1 MKCNPFYMLKIK
13 NGIYSTDNT
22 ISYYRNKLPDDTFSF
37 DSSNQKVQANL
48 DEFGTIKNLTFFHH
62 NYYME
67 SKPGVWVGKDFVQE
81 HDLSVSITWN
91 GKRTELKSDNVDV
104 VSDLADN
111 LFPRSIHHFNYGTVS
126 LIACA
131 PITHDGERLSS
142 LMYAIIVENQS
153 DTEGEGVL
161 ELPSLYKKKYSDT
174 RNVLIECRETQSHN
188 CISFTLPPHSQKEF
202 MIAFTD
208 PNAYQDTQKLFSRSI
223 DEWLKETRQ
232 YYKQCIGTVH
242 FDDDPMAG
250 YLIERAYQQASGAF
264 AMNGYNQ
271 ILGSNWG
278 TYPVTPHIWNKDM
291 YYSSLPYTMTE
302 PDLCKK
308 TIKWFA
314 QYGIKYPGTKFE
326 GGIFH
331 SLSNSLSVILLS
343 GAYYDYFVDKHFF
356 LDNEDLYKQ
365 MKEILNEV
373 ITSRNPDEPHLYHSI
388 WISDAYSL
396 GTYHTGSNIC
406 VYRACR
412 SLSRLALEIFDEKEY
427 AIELENEAQAI
438 KNDIE
443 KYMTVERN
451 GHRIFLEGIASLDP
465 DAKEHMSDECY
476 RKEMLDQG
484 LQFLTD
490 VDHDGT
496 ITLRMHD
503 GEESDTTLLKYYG
516 YEAGDR
522 TTHYGQFSSSD
533 ENPTYSKLSRGI
545 KWGNQSGATFPGYI
559 SILNGA
565 DNVENWSGENGRFKE
580 LERLADLDGSW
591 WWWPYKVGAPTGDV
605 TRMNSCGKCGWA
617 SGIFYILFIT
627 EFLGINYD
635 APNKHL
641 TIHPKEFIGN
651 FFWED
656 FHIGESRFDIKVT
669 DQHIHITN
677 KNNYSITVNQHVVK
691 EGEDYEFT
699 K

>member
-1 MKCNPFYMLKIK
+1 
-13 NGIYSTDNT
+13 
-22 ISYYRNKLPDDTFSF
+22 
-37 DSSNQKVQANL
+37 
-48 DEFGTIKNLTFFHH
+48 
-62 NYYME
+62 
-67 SKPGVWVGKDFVQE
+67 
-81 HDLSVSITWN
+81 
-91 GKRTELKSDNVDV
+91 
-104 VSDLADN
+104 
-111 LFPRSIHHFNYGTVS
+111 
-126 LIACA
+126 
-131 PITHDGERLSS
+131 
-142 LMYAIIVENQS
+142 
-153 DTEGEGVL
+153 
-161 ELPSLYKKKYSDT
+161 
-174 RNVLIECRETQSHN
+174 
-188 CISFTLPPHSQKEF
+188 
-202 MIAFTD
+202 
-208 PNAYQDTQKLFSRSI
+208 
-223 DEWLKETRQ
+223 
-232 YYKQCIGTVH
+232 
-242 FDDDPMAG
+242 
-250 YLIERAYQQASGAF
+250 
-264 AMNGYNQ
+264 
-271 ILGSNWG
+271 
-278 TYPVTPHIWNKDM
+278 
-291 YYSSLPYTMTE
+291 
-302 PDLCKK
+302 
-308 TIKWFA
+308 
-314 QYGIKYPGTKFE
+314 
-326 GGIFH
+326 
-331 SLSNSLSVILLS
+331 
-343 GAYYDYFVDKHFF
+343 
-356 LDNEDLYKQ
+356 
-365 MKEILNEV
+365 
-373 ITSRNPDEPHLYHSI
+373 
-388 WISDAYSL
+388 
-396 GTYHTGSNIC
+396 
-406 VYRACR
+406 
-412 SLSRLALEIFDEKEY
+412 
-427 AIELENEAQAI
+427 
-438 KNDIE
+438 
-443 KYMTVERN
+443 MTVETN
-451 GHRIFLEGIASLDP
+451 GHRIFLEGIASLDL

-490 VDHDGT
+490 VNHDGT

-677 KNNYSITVNQHVVK
+677 KNNYSITVNQHAVK

>member
-22 ISYYRNKLPDDTFSF
+22 ISYYRHKLPDDTFSF

-48 DEFGTIKNLTFFHH
+48 DEFGTISNLTFFHH
-62 NYYME
+62 NYLME

-91 GKRTELKSDNVDV
+91 GHRTELKSDNVDV
-104 VSDLADN
+104 ISDLADN
-111 LFPRSIHHFNYGTVS
+111 LFPRSIHHFNWGTVT
-126 LIACA
+126 LIAAA

-142 LMYAIIVENQS
+142 LMYAIIIENTS
-153 DTEGEGVL
+153 DTQGEGVL
-161 ELPSLYKKKYSDT
+161 ELPSLYKNKYSDT
-174 RNVLIECRETQSHN
+174 RNVLIQCRETNSHKS
-188 CISFTLPPHSQKEF
+188 ISFTLPPHSKKEF
-202 MIAFTD
+202 MIALTD
-208 PNAYQDTQKLFSRSI
+208 PNTYQDAGKLFSRSV
-223 DEWLKETRQ
+223 DEWLEETRL
-232 YYKQCIGTVH
+232 YYKQCIGQVH

-264 AMNGYNQ
+264 AMNGHDQ

-302 PDLCKK
+302 PELCKK
-308 TIKWFA
+308 TIHWFA

-343 GAYYDYFVDKHFF
+343 GAYYDYFADRYFF

-365 MKEILNEV
+365 MKDILDKI
-373 ITSRNPDEPHLYHSI
+373 ITSRKRSEPHLYRSI

-396 GTYHTGSNIC
+396 GIYHTGSNIC

-412 SLSRLALEIFDEKEY
+412 ALSRLALDIFDEKEY
-427 AIELENEAQAI
+427 AIELEEEANAI

-443 KYMTVERN
+443 KYMTVETN
-451 GHRIFLEGIASLDP
+451 GHRIFLEGISSLDP
-465 DAKEHMSDECY
+465 DTKEHMLDACY
-476 RKEMLDQG
+476 RQEMLDQG

-490 VDHDGT
+490 VDKNGV

-522 TTHYGQFSSSD
+522 TTCYGKFSSSD
-533 ENPTYSKLSRGI
+533 ENPTYSSLSRGI

-565 DNVENWSGENGRFKE
+565 GNVESWSGEHGRFKE

-617 SGIFYILFIT
+617 SGIFYVLFIT

-635 APNKHL
+635 APTQHF
-641 TIHPKEFIGN
+641 TINPKEFIGN
-651 FFWED
+651 FYWED
-656 FHIGESRFDIKVT
+656 FHIGDARFDIRVS
-669 DQHIHITN
+669 DHHIYITN
-677 KNNYSITVNQHVVK
+677 KNNYSITVNQHAVE
-691 EGEDYEFT
+691 EGEEYEFT

>member
-1 MKCNPFYMLKIK
+1 M
-13 NGIYSTDNT
+13 
-22 ISYYRNKLPDDTFSF
+22 
-37 DSSNQKVQANL
+37 
-48 DEFGTIKNLTFFHH
+48 
-62 NYYME
+62 
-67 SKPGVWVGKDFVQE
+67 
-81 HDLSVSITWN
+81 
-91 GKRTELKSDNVDV
+91 
-104 VSDLADN
+104 
-111 LFPRSIHHFNYGTVS
+111 
-126 LIACA
+126 
-131 PITHDGERLSS
+131 
-142 LMYAIIVENQS
+142 
-153 DTEGEGVL
+153 
-161 ELPSLYKKKYSDT
+161 
-174 RNVLIECRETQSHN
+174 
-188 CISFTLPPHSQKEF
+188 
-202 MIAFTD
+202 
-208 PNAYQDTQKLFSRSI
+208 
-223 DEWLKETRQ
+223 
-232 YYKQCIGTVH
+232 
-242 FDDDPMAG
+242 
-250 YLIERAYQQASGAF
+250 
-264 AMNGYNQ
+264 
-271 ILGSNWG
+271 
-278 TYPVTPHIWNKDM
+278 
-291 YYSSLPYTMTE
+291 
-302 PDLCKK
+302 
-308 TIKWFA
+308 
-314 QYGIKYPGTKFE
+314 
-326 GGIFH
+326 
-331 SLSNSLSVILLS
+331 
-343 GAYYDYFVDKHFF
+343 
-356 LDNEDLYKQ
+356 
-365 MKEILNEV
+365 
-373 ITSRNPDEPHLYHSI
+373 YHSI

-427 AIELENEAQAI
+427 AIELENEANAI

-443 KYMTVERN
+443 KYMTVESN
-451 GHRIFLEGIASLDP
+451 GHRIFLEGIASLNP
-465 DAKEHMSDECY
+465 HTKEYMSDECY

-565 DNVENWSGENGRFKE
+565 DNVENWSGEHGRFKE

-635 APNKHL
+635 APNKHF
-641 TIHPKEFIGN
+641 TINPKEFIGN
-651 FFWED
+651 FYWED
-656 FHIGESRFDIKVT
+656 FHIGNARFDIKVY
-669 DQHIHITN
+669 DQCIRITN
-677 KNNYSITVNQHVVK
+677 KNKYSITVNQHAVE

>member
-1 MKCNPFYMLKIK
+1 MKCNPFYMLRIK

-37 DSSNQKVQANL
+37 DSSNQKVQANI
-48 DEFGTIKNLTFFHH
+48 DEFGTISNLTFFHH
-62 NYYME
+62 NYLME

-81 HDLSVSITWN
+81 HDLSISITWN
-91 GKRTELKSDNVDV
+91 GNKTELKSDNLDV
-104 VSDLADN
+104 ISDLADN
-111 LFPRSIHHFNYGTVS
+111 LFPRSIHHFNWGTVS

-131 PITHDGERLSS
+131 PITRDGERLSS
-142 LMYAIIVENQS
+142 LMYAIIIENQS
-153 DTEGEGVL
+153 DSQREGAL

-188 CISFTLPPHSQKEF
+188 SISFTLPPHSQKEF

-223 DEWLKETRQ
+223 DEWLEETRQ
-232 YYKQCIGTVH
+232 YYKQCIGKVH
-242 FDDDPMAG
+242 FDNDPMAG

-264 AMNGYNQ
+264 AMNSYNQ

-343 GAYYDYFVDKHFF
+343 GTYYDYFGDHHFF

-365 MKEILNEV
+365 MKEILNKV
-373 ITSRNPDEPHLYHSI
+373 ITSRNPGEPHLYHSI

-443 KYMTVERN
+443 KYMTVETN
-451 GHRIFLEGIASLDP
+451 GHRIFLEGIASLDL

-490 VDHDGT
+490 VNHDGT

-503 GEESDTTLLKYYG
+503 GEESDTTLLNYYG

-533 ENPTYSKLSRGI
+533 ENPTYSCLSRGI

-565 DNVENWSGENGRFKE
+565 DNVENWSGEHGRFKE

-627 EFLGINYD
+627 EFLGINYY

-677 KNNYSITVNQHVVK
+677 KNNYSITVNQHAVK